1 MSIKFYSYEK
11 LLDRALTKLPKRPTS
26 RGERFKIPVFEVMI
40 SGKRTFIQNFKQV
53 SDTLNRDPRHLL
65 RFLLKELAAPGSLEG
80 NMAVIQGEFNY
91 RRLNSLLQ
99 RYIKIYVFCPVCNN
113 PDTFL
118 IKDKRVYF
126 LKCGACGAVSSVPPL
141 V

>member
-1 MSIKFYSYEK
+1 
-11 LLDRALTKLPKRPTS
+11 
-26 RGERFKIPVFEVMI
+26 
-40 SGKRTFIQNFKQV
+40 
-53 SDTLNRDPRHLL
+53 
-65 RFLLKELAAPGSLEG
+65 FLLKELAAPGSLEG